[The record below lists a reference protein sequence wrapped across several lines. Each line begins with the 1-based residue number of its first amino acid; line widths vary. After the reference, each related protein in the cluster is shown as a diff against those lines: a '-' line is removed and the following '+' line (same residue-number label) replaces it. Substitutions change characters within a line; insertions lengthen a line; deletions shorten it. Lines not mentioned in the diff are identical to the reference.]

1 MTANQSIALMRYNA
15 RRCAQSRQRVCRCR
29 CGGQYHGK
37 EHPGTWMDTQAQ
49 LIREHALAVALIESE
64 QQERLPGMEP

>member
-15 RRCAQSRQRVCRCR
+15 RRCAQSRQRVCTCR

-37 EHPGTWMDTQAQ
+37 EHPGGWISEQVQ
-49 LIREHALAVALIESE
+49 VIREE
-64 QQERLPGMEP
+64 QTRLGQDQLPGMAP